1 MLSDDQII
9 GTIVECLQQRF
20 YEHELITV
28 LLFCY
33 TLLRK
38 FAKNFTV
45 ALLSVY
51 YEAPDFLNEYEVGCI
66 SSRVLRPHGRC

>member
-38 FAKNFTV
+38 FAKKFYS
-45 ALLSVY
+45 SV
-51 YEAPDFLNEYEVGCI
+51 VI
-66 SSRVLRPHGRC
+66 SVLRGS